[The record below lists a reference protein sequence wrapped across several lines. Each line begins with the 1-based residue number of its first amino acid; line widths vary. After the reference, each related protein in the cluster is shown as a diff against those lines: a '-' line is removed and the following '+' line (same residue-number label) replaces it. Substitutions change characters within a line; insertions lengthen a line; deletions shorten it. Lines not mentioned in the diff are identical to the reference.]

1 MEIIKDIHDS
11 AFVAVL
17 TATNWPQES
26 FPLTAQLA
34 KQNDLPGAH

>member
-17 TATNWPQES
+17 TA
-26 FPLTAQLA
+26 AALA
-34 KQNDLPGAH
+34 PRIISAYRAARKAE